1 LKALIKNALSVAT
14 LLYCQLV
21 SELAG
26 GQLSGSSWIQPYSSA
41 PV

>member
-1 LKALIKNALSVAT
+1 
-14 LLYCQLV
+14 V
-21 SELAG
+21 SELAS